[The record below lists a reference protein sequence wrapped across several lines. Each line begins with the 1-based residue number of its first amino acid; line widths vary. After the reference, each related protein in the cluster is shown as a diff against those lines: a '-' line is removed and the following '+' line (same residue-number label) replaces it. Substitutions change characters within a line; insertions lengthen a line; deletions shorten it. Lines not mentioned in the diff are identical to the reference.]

1 MSVSSL
7 SRRQDFCVGLSLCF
21 VPAKR
26 QDLGKPLRLSGP
38 RFRTHELGL
47 ADFSTVHSYR
57 THGSFIKDARGET
70 EAMSPVLSCP
80 SESFFLG
87 TIPSLFWSQALCHI
101 FPCSVVSLS
110 DTCPEPSCHRPG
122 FGVGLPHRPL
132 PSACMSV
139 LISSPKLLSHCLLC
153 ELWVCVLFPAGMSA
167 PRRPVIFHQERDT
180 AIVLIGNPPTVP
192 REKHIYFCCCI

>member
-1 MSVSSL
+1 MTLVDCLLFRFLSVTNLSALPAAPGEATGSGSRFPTPAQPLPDSLSVSSL

-21 VPAKR
+21 VPAKC

-101 FPCSVVSLS
+101 FLALS
-110 DTCPEPSCHRPG
+110 
-122 FGVGLPHRPL
+122 
-132 PSACMSV
+132 
-139 LISSPKLLSHCLLC
+139 CL
-153 ELWVCVLFPAGMSA
+153 
-167 PRRPVIFHQERDT
+167 
-180 AIVLIGNPPTVP
+180 
-192 REKHIYFCCCI
+192 

>member
-1 MSVSSL
+1 MDCLLSRFLSVTNLSALPAAPGEATGSGSRFPTPAQPLPDSLSVSSL

-21 VPAKR
+21 VPAKC

-87 TIPSLFWSQALCHI
+87 TIPSLFWSQA
-101 FPCSVVSLS
+101 
-110 DTCPEPSCHRPG
+110 
-122 FGVGLPHRPL
+122 
-132 PSACMSV
+132 SATFS
-139 LISSPKLLSHCLLC
+139 LLC
-153 ELWVCVLFPAGMSA
+153 RVF
-167 PRRPVIFHQERDT
+167 R
-180 AIVLIGNPPTVP
+180 
-192 REKHIYFCCCI
+192 